1 MGGVHELD
9 GTGKE
14 ESISI
19 PSSGFY
25 GQKSKLTGYQNDIPA
40 HRNTLFGLCG
50 KAYSFVQAPEGA
62 STILKEQTGME
73 SLLLKEG
80 KKSGPLPSM

>member
-25 GQKSKLTGYQNDIPA
+25 GQKSKLTGYQTIFQPIV
-40 HRNTLFGLCG
+40 TLFLACAV
-50 KAYSFVQAPEGA
+50 KR
-62 STILKEQTGME
+62 ILLYKPRRRFHYTTRTDRYGI
-73 SLLLKEG
+73 SLVKRGQEIRSLAL
-80 KKSGPLPSM
+80 

>member
-14 ESISI
+14 ELISI

-50 KAYSFVQAPEGA
+50 KAYSFVQDPKA
-62 STILKEQTGME
+62 L
-73 SLLLKEG
+73 
-80 KKSGPLPSM
+80 PLYYKNRPVWNLSC